1 MSKKILFLFDVDGT
15 LTLSRRFIEEEMKSI
30 LFKIKENNNFHIGF
44 VGGSDLKKQREQLGE
59 DVLEIFHYKFPENGI
74 VAYKGKELI
83 HNKSLFDF
91 ISEEDYQKFINFCLK
106 YISNLDLPKKRGT
119 FIELRRGLVNI
130 SPIGRNCNI
139 EEREEFYEFDKKN
152 NIREKM
158 IKNIKENFP
167 YLPLDYAIGGQI
179 SIDVFPKGL
188 NKTYCL
194 NHIDK
199 NEYKKIHFF
208 GDKTYEG
215 GNDYEIYVH
224 PDVEG
229 HKVDSPDDTLRILK
243 EILENV

>member
-1 MSKKILFLFDVDGT
+1 MKKILFLFDVDGT
-15 LTLSRRFIEEEMKSI
+15 LTHSRRFIEEEMRNI
-30 LFKIKENNNFHIGF
+30 LLKIKENDNFHIGF
-44 VGGSDLKKQREQLGE
+44 VGGSDLKKQKEQLGDE
-59 DVLEIFHYKFPENGI
+59 VLGLFNYMFPENGI
-74 VAYKGKELI
+74 VAYKNKELI
-83 HNKSLFDF
+83 HNKSFFDF
-91 ISEEDYQKFINFCLK
+91 IDEEDYQKFVNFCLK
-106 YISNLDLPKKRGT
+106 YISDLDLPKKRGT

-130 SPIGRNCNI
+130 SPIGRNCSI
-139 EEREEFYEFDKKN
+139 EEREEFYEFDKRNK
-152 NIREKM
+152 IRENMVMKL
-158 IKNIKENFP
+158 KENFP

-215 GNDYEIYVH
+215 GNDYEIYNH

-229 HKVDSPDDTLRILK
+229 HKVDGPNDTLRILK